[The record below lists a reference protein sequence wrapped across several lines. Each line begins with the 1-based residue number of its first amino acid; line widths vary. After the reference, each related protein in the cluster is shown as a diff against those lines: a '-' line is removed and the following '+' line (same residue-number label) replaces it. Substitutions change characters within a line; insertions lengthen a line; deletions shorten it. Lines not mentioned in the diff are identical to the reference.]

1 MTQTW
6 NINGRQMNHAEVLE
20 YRRRKAAGLPTE
32 DPVDEVDSPEAA
44 QETVPP
50 PKEAKGSKGK
60 SSSKKAKPVEPEGGE
75 APKEAAPEDDSSE
88 SPKSD
93 DPNNSAEQAEYEK
106 LHAERAWANPKKK
119 ERYYELREKFKK

>member
-1 MTQTW
+1 
-6 NINGRQMNHAEVLE
+6 MNHAEVLE

-75 APKEAAPEDDSSE
+75 APKEAAPEVDSNELDDS
-88 SPKSD
+88 
-93 DPNNSAEQAEYEK
+93 NNSAEHAEFEK